1 MLVQTLKNLARRP
14 GPRGGFTLIELLAVL
29 VVVSIVSA
37 IAIPAVTSI
46 TTVRAAAAQR
56 QIVRDLTYL
65 RERAIASG
73 TLHRAVFSVA
83 SNNYAMYTVPGTNPA
98 SATQNAIT
106 LPNASAAWVQSLSTG
121 EFAGASITAVSIGSG
136 SSVTFDWS
144 GAAYASSGSTI
155 SSDAT
160 ITLAG
165 PRRVLI
171 RGQSYLIEAIT
182 P

>member
-1 MLVQTLKNLARRP
+1 MNFASRP
-14 GPRGGFTLIELLAVL
+14 VIRGGFTLIELLAVI
-29 VVVSIVSA
+29 VVMGIVSA
-37 IAIPAVTSI
+37 IAIPAAASI
-46 TTVRAAAAQR
+46 GSVRANAAQR

-65 RERAIASG
+65 RERAIATG
-73 TLHRAVFSVA
+73 TLHRAVFSTA

-106 LPNASAAWVQSLSTG
+106 LPNASAAWVQALGTG

-144 GAAYASSGSTI
+144 GAAYASNGSTI
-155 SSDAT
+155 SADAT
-160 ITLAG
+160 VTLAG

-171 RGQSYLIEAIT
+171 RGQSYLIEAVT